1 MLRRRF
7 MFEMK
12 KTLIVVYKDEL
23 LMNQLKKM
31 VETHDDNE
39 QGVVGTRDGSINIVS
54 WTEKVWL
61 GNKKAG
67 NISGKILFLG
77 DIKGTDKLIPV
88 IDVKFDE
95 CGVKFGWAGNQAVV
109 YAEPKVLT
117 TREDYD
123 SFLDKLS
130 ALPVPDFL
138 KVAKEN
144 IASTGIDQEADTEAP
159 AEDIPE
165 CSDSETA
172 EVKEKKRKKVDVFK
186 VAKKVLSS
194 GANAIGKVGT
204 QVTAKSEEVFRN
216 RPLMKQQMLFYG
228 VVSLYNDGLEKF
240 MNI

>member
-1 MLRRRF
+1 
-7 MFEMK
+7 MFEFETK

-31 VETHDDNE
+31 VETHDDDA
-39 QGVVGTRDGSINIVS
+39 QGIIGTRDDSISIIS

-67 NISGKILFLG
+67 NIQGKILFLG

-109 YAEPKVLT
+109 YVDPKALT

-123 SFLDKLS
+123 VLLERLS
-130 ALPVPDFL
+130 GLPVPSFL
-138 KVAKEN
+138 KASKESMVATGADN
-144 IASTGIDQEADTEAP
+144 ATAVIAELT
-159 AEDIPE
+159 AEDISE
-165 CSDSETA
+165 KNDSDIVETD
-172 EVKEKKRKKVDVFK
+172 KKVRK
-186 VAKKVLSS
+186 VGVLRNVKKTLSK
-194 GANAIGKVGT
+194 GANALEKVRT
-204 QVTAKSEEVFRN
+204 QVVSKSEELFRN
-216 RPLMKQQMLFYG
+216 KSLMKRQMLFYG

-240 MNI
+240 MNL

>member
-1 MLRRRF
+1 
-7 MFEMK
+7 MFETK

-39 QGVVGTRDGSINIVS
+39 QDVVGTRDDSINIVS

-123 SFLDKLS
+123 SFLEKLS
-130 ALPVPDFL
+130 ALPVPEFL
-138 KVAKEN
+138 KAAKEN
-144 IASTGIDQEADTEAP
+144 IASTETVQDDDTESP
-159 AEDIPE
+159 EDIPE
-165 CSDSETA
+165 CSDGEA
-172 EVKEKKRKKVDVFK
+172 VEAKEKKHKKVDIFK
-186 VAKKVLSS
+186 VAKNALSS
-194 GANAIGKVGT
+194 GASAIGKVGT
-204 QVTAKSEEVFRN
+204 QVASKSEEVFRN
-216 RPLMKQQMLFYG
+216 KSLMKRQMLFYG

-240 MNI
+240 MNM